1 MAGGREAGVADGW
14 EPAGG
19 VALPAAGP
27 DAASPSAAGPDVGA
41 PVGPTTEP
49 VAGSAAG
56 DATAAWADGS
66 SVPRPARAGASA
78 RPFSWATRSAAQA
91 EVPASAVEPALAA
104 GSSTSQR
111 AGLAAHGPAAD
122 DVPPELPTFPAGLAV
137 RGPVPE
143 AGASEAGA
151 AACARRSAGRSGR
164 LGAEVTSLSSP
175 TEAVPGD
182 AARAW
187 RTARHPT
194 TRVWRTA
201 RHPTTRTDTTPPGRQ
216 AVPTVVGTV
225 GAATCTDTT
234 PPPESH
240 PRSGRRTA
248 GAGRRWRRQ

>member
-1 MAGGREAGVADGW
+1 MAGWREAGVADGW

-27 DAASPSAAGPDVGA
+27 DAAGPDAGA

-49 VAGSAAG
+49 VTGSAAG

-66 SVPRPARAGASA
+66 SVSRLARAGASA
-78 RPFSWATRSAAQA
+78 RPSSRATRSAVQA
-91 EVPASAVEPALAA
+91 EASASAVEPALAA

-122 DVPPELPTFPAGLAV
+122 DVPPELPTFPAGLAAH
-137 RGPVPE
+137 GPVPE

-164 LGAEVTSLSSP
+164 LGAGVTSLSSP
-175 TEAVPGD
+175 TDAVPGD

-187 RTARHPT
+187 RTARHPAA
-194 TRVWRTA
+194 RTNA
-201 RHPTTRTDTTPPGRQ
+201 TPPDGRNR
-216 AVPTVVGTV
+216 G
-225 GAATCTDTT
+225 GDSRC
-234 PPPESH
+234 SH
-240 PRSGRRTA
+240 TY
-248 GAGRRWRRQ
+248 